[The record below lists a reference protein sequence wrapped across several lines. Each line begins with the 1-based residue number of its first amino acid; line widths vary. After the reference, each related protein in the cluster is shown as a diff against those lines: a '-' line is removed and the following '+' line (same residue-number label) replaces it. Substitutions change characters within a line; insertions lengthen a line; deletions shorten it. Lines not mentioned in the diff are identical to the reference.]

1 MNKDVEEKV
10 QERRLEEE
18 EEVEKEDGQRV
29 EE

>member
-18 EEVEKEDGQRV
+18 EVEKEDGQRV

>member
-10 QERRLEEE
+10 QKRRLEE